1 MNIAVKVEYIARDSR
16 RQDIVWIRVTDRE
29 TGRVTVYQGRD
40 EPLAPKVIAESKPRL
55 MDCMDCHNRPSHD
68 YRSPDAAIDLAILTG
83 QIDPGLPVVKKAAVQ
98 AMVGTYSSDD
108 EARKGIAGSMTDFYR
123 KNYPAVPEQKERQF
137 RDAILEV
144 QTAYE
149 QNIFPVMKADWS
161 DYPNDI
167 GHFIFRGCMRCHDGQ
182 HASRSGTV
190 IPNDCRTCHI
200 ILAQGPKTSRD
211 QVIAANG
218 LDFRHPI
225 DIGDAW
231 KEGHCFEC
239 HRGVQP

>member
-16 RQDIVWIRVTDRE
+16 RQDIAWIRVTDRE
-29 TGRVTVYQGRD
+29 TGRVTVYQDRD

-83 QIDPGLPVVKKAAVQ
+83 QIDPGLPGVKKAAVQ
-98 AMVGTYSSDD
+98 AMVGTYSSDQD
-108 EARKGIAGSMTDFYR
+108 VRKGIAGCMVDFYR
-123 KNYPAVPEQKERQF
+123 KNDPAVSEQKERQV
-137 RDAILEV
+137 RDAILAV
-144 QTAYE
+144 QTTYE
-149 QNIFPVMKADWS
+149 QNIFPVMKSDWS

-167 GHFIFRGCMRCHDGQ
+167 GHFTFRGCMRCHDGK
-182 HASRSGTV
+182 HAGRSGAV
-190 IPNDCRTCHI
+190 ITNECRTCHI
-200 ILAQGPKTSRD
+200 ILAQGPQTARD
-211 QVIAANG
+211 QVIAASG
-218 LDFRHPI
+218 LDFRHPV